1 MPRKSKRK
9 GLSCGQKKKGTKDAK
24 LAAARDADAKR
35 MRVQAEGKSAQEKE
49 KGKSRACGDL
59 SSKPGHE
66 SHPRREKRK
75 AHGAQHDVRAL
86 RVHAPHRQRAVL
98 PLLSLRAQ
106 H

>member
-1 MPRKSKRK
+1 MPRKRRFGAGSGRKR
-9 GLSCGQKKKGTKDAK
+9 KKGTKDAK
-24 LAAARDADAKR
+24 LAAARDANAKR

-75 AHGAQHDVRAL
+75 TARSLCHRAG
-86 RVHAPHRQRAVL
+86 RFSRRQVL
-98 PLLSLRAQ
+98 SCRGWGTGTGRGL
-106 H
+106 

>member
-1 MPRKSKRK
+1 MPFTPKKCYKGKLARKEKR
-9 GLSCGQKKKGTKDAK
+9 GTKDK
-24 LAAARDADAKR
+24 KFAAARDARAKGT
-35 MRVQAEGKSAQEKE
+35 AEAAARE
-49 KGKSRACGDL
+49 KGKSRACGDP